1 MDFSLFRNGC
11 QECHCKAARLVKTVP
26 CVTDV
31 RNQHVLVTSQPDS
44 SATSRMTNTDYFL
57 IALHIILSSK
67 LKLICTAFLLIEL
80 QPQCHLNC
88 SSTWHS
94 LGTAQTEGERAWSQT
109 EAALWSVLNSTAM
122 RSAQLHFGIY
132 LTNKKFVSVFISQD
146 INVSFVVEEIL
157 LPGSDPNLIWH
168 AVFVTVL

>member
-1 MDFSLFRNGC
+1 MPLQSCKTCEDSALCYRCQKPARFGHVSARFFSNEQNDKYWIFLN
-11 QECHCKAARLVKTVP
+11 
-26 CVTDV
+26 
-31 RNQHVLVTSQPDS
+31 S
-44 SATSRMTNTDYFL
+44 SSHY
-57 IALHIILSSK
+57 LSSK

-94 LGTAQTEGERAWSQT
+94 LGMAQTEGERAWPQT
-109 EAALWSVLNSTAM
+109 EAALWSVPSSAAM